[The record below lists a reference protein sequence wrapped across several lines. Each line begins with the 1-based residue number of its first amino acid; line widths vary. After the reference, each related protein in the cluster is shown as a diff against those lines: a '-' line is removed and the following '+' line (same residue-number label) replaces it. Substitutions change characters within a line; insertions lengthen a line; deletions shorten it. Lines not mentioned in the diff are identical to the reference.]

1 MIYQPIRDPGGR
13 VSGIFVQ
20 GYDVTE
26 THILAKKVAH
36 DAAHDS
42 VTGLLNRREFE
53 RRWDALKSLAGP
65 HAILYIDVDHFRTI
79 KKRLGR
85 AAGDEV
91 LQQVAAILQQHLK
104 ETDLLATVGGD
115 QFAAALPGTS
125 TKDALEL
132 THNLCL
138 AVRETQ
144 FAWGDKQFSVTLSI
158 GLAEFQS
165 LGTISFTDALG
176 IADAACSLAKEKGRD
191 RVYVYDRADLLTAD

>member
-1 MIYQPIRDPGGR
+1 M
-13 VSGIFVQ
+13 
-20 GYDVTE
+20 
-26 THILAKKVAH
+26 
-36 DAAHDS
+36 
-42 VTGLLNRREFE
+42 
-53 RRWDALKSLAGP
+53 
-65 HAILYIDVDHFRTI
+65 
-79 KKRLGR
+79 GR

-125 TKDALEL
+125 TKNALEL